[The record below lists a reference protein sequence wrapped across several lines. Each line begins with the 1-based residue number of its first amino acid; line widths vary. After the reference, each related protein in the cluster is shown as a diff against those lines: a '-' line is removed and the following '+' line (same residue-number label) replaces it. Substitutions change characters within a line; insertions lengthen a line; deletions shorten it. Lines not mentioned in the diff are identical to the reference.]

1 MPESNHLRGRLYQI
15 LETRAH
21 IFEDMRDLKQAGRDY
36 AQAVQYEREL
46 GYWRGL
52 TETDGPLARV
62 YERVRG
68 EGDGD

>member
-1 MPESNHLRGRLYQI
+1 MRIPEQYDLRGRLYQL

-21 IFEDMRDLKQAGRDY
+21 IFEDMGDLRQATRDY
-36 AQAVQYEREL
+36 GQAVQYAREL

-62 YERVRG
+62 HE
-68 EGDGD
+68 